1 MSLSK
6 NYKHTFDSKRI
17 FAFVFYFLLI
27 IKTLESFVLMSHGDA
42 LSYHLVLGKF
52 ILEDGFYKA
61 HEEFYL
67 GNMTGIFD
75 YLYILPQW
83 LFGSYI
89 KAQMISQFFHFLFS
103 LVGGVFLLSKVFKE
117 RVIFYSVGI
126 CLLTFARGPDFFIYA
141 KNDGPLALTFLFGT
155 ILVFRRLGEG
165 LSPIKRHIL
174 IGLCLG
180 LLPAIKMSGV
190 IYAVVLGLT
199 YVLKN
204 LKEFKLVVLAAMISL
219 AVASIIWIRNW
230 YFVGNPLFPAFL
242 NAFPTKATPEM
253 ITFMES
259 FLKQPGSLLG
269 ILKNFIIAISPKAVG
284 FLVIPACFYNHA
296 GKKGDRNQI
305 LFLLLGFTALYCTI
319 NPGYPAE
326 RFYFPCHFILF
337 FYLGETLG
345 DVIQERWWK
354 PNMIYLLLLIFL
366 ADSKIDK
373 VTKRVFEFYS
383 DSMSLGLTKELRD
396 KWIPTTPLW
405 DHVSEY
411 SLILSNGVPMQY
423 YLPKGSRLHQM
434 GHSLKAD
441 FAIKCDKTNLSEI
454 YSFNFYIKRISLK
467 ECKDLRASLNKV
479 SVTSNGLSL
488 HRVKKH

>member
-1 MSLSK
+1 MPMSLSK
-6 NYKHTFDSKRI
+6 NYKHTFDTKRI

-27 IKTLESFVLMSHGDA
+27 LKTLESFVLMSHGDA

-61 HEEFYL
+61 HKEFYL

-83 LFGSYI
+83 LFGSFI
-89 KAQMISQFFHFLFS
+89 KAQMASQFFHFLFS
-103 LVGGVFLLSKVFKE
+103 LVGGVFLFSKVFREKI
-117 RVIFYSVGI
+117 IFYSAGI

-141 KNDGPLALTFLFGT
+141 KNDGPLALTFLVGT
-155 ILVFRRLGEG
+155 LLVFRRVGEG
-165 LSPIKRHIL
+165 LSPLRRHIL

-190 IYAVVLGLT
+190 IYAAILGLT
-199 YVLKN
+199 YVFKN
-204 LKEFKLVVLAAMISL
+204 LKEFKLVALATMISL

-242 NAFPTKATPEM
+242 NLFPTKATPEM

-269 ILKNFIIAISPKAVG
+269 VFKNFIIAISPKAVG
-284 FLVIPACFYNHA
+284 FLVIPACFYNYTR
-296 GKKGDRNQI
+296 KKGDRNQI

-337 FYLGETLG
+337 FYLGETLK
-345 DVIQERWWK
+345 DVSKETWWN
-354 PNMIYLLLLIFL
+354 PNMIYLLFLIFL
-366 ADSKIDK
+366 ADSKVDK
-373 VTKRVFEFYS
+373 VTKRVFSFYRDVVVLG
-383 DSMSLGLTKELRD
+383 DSKSLLY
-396 KWIPTTPLW
+396 KWIPHTKIWNKVKRSAKIISDLA
-405 DHVSEY
+405 
-411 SLILSNGVPMQY
+411 PMQY
-423 YLPKGSRLHQM
+423 YTPKNVRLYQV
-434 GHSLKAD
+434 GHSEQANFLYGCKV
-441 FAIKCDKTNLSEI
+441 
-454 YSFNFYIKRISLK
+454 SFHKELEGFDYYIVNVRVGN
-467 ECKDLRASLNKV
+467 CKDLPLYTEELLFNQDGYALFK
-479 SVTSNGLSL
+479 L
-488 HRVKKH
+488 

>member
-1 MSLSK
+1 MLLSK
-6 NYKHTFDSKRI
+6 NSKHTFDTKRI

-61 HEEFYL
+61 HKEFYL

-83 LFGSYI
+83 LFGSFI
-89 KAQMISQFFHFLFS
+89 EAQMISQFFHFLFS
-103 LVGGVFLLSKVFKE
+103 LVGGVFLFSKVFKE
-117 RVIFYSVGI
+117 KIIFYSVGI

-141 KNDGPLALTFLFGT
+141 KNDGPLALTFLVGT
-155 ILVFRRLGEG
+155 LLVFRRLGEG

-190 IYAVVLGLT
+190 IYAAVLGLT

-204 LKEFKLVVLAAMISL
+204 LKEFKLVALATMVSL

-242 NAFPTKATPEM
+242 NIFPTKATPEM

-269 ILKNFIIAISPKAVG
+269 IFKNFLIAISPKAVG

-337 FYLGETLG
+337 FFLGETLG
-345 DVIQERWWK
+345 EVTKESWWR
-354 PNMIYLLLLIFL
+354 PAFFYIVFAAILV
-366 ADSKIDK
+366 DSKVDK
-373 VTKRVFEFYS
+373 VINRTGKFYS
-383 DSMSLGLTKELRD
+383 DLFFYKNTRQLQE
-396 KWIPTTPLW
+396 KWISFSYIWRYVKPYSIIY
-405 DHVSEY
+405 SE
-411 SLILSNGVPMQY
+411 NVPMQY
-423 YLPKGSRLHQM
+423 YAPKGARLFQA
-434 GHSLKAD
+434 GHSREANFLRNCEIPPRRRKD
-441 FAIKCDKTNLSEI
+441 RDTYLILNIEDSCKLLLDKLQKPIVVIGPN
-454 YSFNFYIKRISLK
+454 
-467 ECKDLRASLNKV
+467 
-479 SVTSNGLSL
+479 SL
-488 HRVKKH
+488 HSLY